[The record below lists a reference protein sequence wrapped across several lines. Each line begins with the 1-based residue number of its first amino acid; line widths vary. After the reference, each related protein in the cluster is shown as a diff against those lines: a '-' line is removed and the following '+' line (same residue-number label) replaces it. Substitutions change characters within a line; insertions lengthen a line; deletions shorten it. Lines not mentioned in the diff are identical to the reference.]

1 MVSATPYTK
10 DGRFLVSK
18 TPISGGL
25 KSDIK
30 RAVELI
36 GGFEEVIEDGD
47 TVTIKPNFN
56 TADPFPASSDPEFIR
71 ALGELLLEAGA
82 EKIRIIDSSTLR
94 VSTREVAKK
103 IGFNEVAEAL
113 DAELIFLDENEWVK
127 VDFPRGKFLKKG
139 SIGKP
144 LLALGKLVLAPCLK
158 THRLARFTASMK
170 LFVGWIKRS
179 ERLRM
184 HAWRLEQKAVDLASY
199 FQPSLIVMDARKCFV
214 TGGPM
219 SGQLECSGFILASG
233 DMVSIDVEGVRI
245 LQSYGTKNRLNRNV
259 WDLPQIAHAVELGI
273 GAKSDAEIEL
283 IVNQ

>member
-56 TADPFPASSDPEFIR
+56 TADPYPASSDPEFIR

-94 VSTREVAKK
+94 VSTREVARK
-103 IGFNEVAEAL
+103 IGFNEVADAL
-113 DAELIFLDENEWVK
+113 DADLIFLDETEWVK
-127 VDFPRGKFLKKG
+127 VDVPRGKVLKKG

-144 LLALGKLVLAPCLK
+144 LLDLGKLVLAPCLK

-170 LFVGWIKRS
+170 LFVGWIKHR

-184 HAWRLEQKAVDLASY
+184 HARRLEQKAVDLASY

-245 LQSYGTKNRLNRNV
+245 LQSYGTKNRLDRNV
-259 WDLPQIAHAVELGI
+259 WELPQIAHAVEIGI

-283 IVNQ
+283 VVN

>member
-1 MVSATPYTK
+1 MASATPYTK

-30 RAVELI
+30 RAVDLI

-56 TADPFPASSDPEFIR
+56 TADPYPASSDPEFVK

-82 EKIRIIDSSTLR
+82 EKIRIVDSSTLR
-94 VSTREVAKK
+94 VSTREVARK
-103 IGFNEVAEAL
+103 IGFNEVADAL

-127 VDFPRGKFLKKG
+127 VDFPRGKFLKEG

-144 LLALGKLVLAPCLK
+144 LLDLGKLVLAPCLK
-158 THRLARFTASMK
+158 THKLARFTASMK
-170 LFVGWIKRS
+170 LFVGWIKRK

-184 HAWRLEQKAVDLASY
+184 HARRLEQKAVDLASY
-199 FQPSLIVMDARKCFV
+199 FHPSLIVMDARKCFV

-233 DMVSIDVEGVRI
+233 DMVSIDVEGVKI
-245 LQSYGTKNRLNRNV
+245 LQSYGTKNRLDRNV
-259 WDLPQIAHAVELGI
+259 WELPQIAHAVEIGI

-283 IVNQ
+283 VVN

>member
-36 GGFEEVIEDGD
+36 GGFEKTIEEGD
-47 TVTIKPNFN
+47 TVTIKPNLN
-56 TADPFPASSDPEFIR
+56 TADPYPASSDPEFIK
-71 ALGELLLEAGA
+71 ALGELLLDAGA

-94 VSTREVAKK
+94 VSTREVARR
-103 IGFNEVAEAL
+103 IGLDEVADAL
-113 DAELIFLDENEWVK
+113 NADLIFLDENEWVK

-139 SIGKP
+139 SIGTP
-144 LLALGKLVLAPCLK
+144 LLDLGKLVLAPCLK

-170 LFVGWIKRS
+170 LFVGWIKRR

-184 HAWRLEQKAVDLASY
+184 HARRLEQKVVDLASY

-219 SGQLECSGFILASG
+219 SGGLECSGFILASG
-233 DMVSIDVEGVRI
+233 DMVSIDVEGVKI
-245 LQSYGTKNRLNRNV
+245 LQSYGARNRLGGNV

-283 IVNQ
+283 VVN

>member
-1 MVSATPYTK
+1 MASATPYTK

-56 TADPFPASSDPEFIR
+56 TADPYPASSDPEFIR

-139 SIGKP
+139 SIGKS
-144 LLALGKLVLAPCLK
+144 LLDLGKLVLAPCLK
-158 THRLARFTASMK
+158 THRISRFTASMK
-170 LFVGWIKRS
+170 LFVGWIKHT

-184 HAWRLEQKAVDLASY
+184 HARRLEQKAVDLASY

-245 LQSYGTKNRLNRNV
+245 LQSYGTKNRLDRNV
-259 WDLPQIAHAVELGI
+259 WELPQIAHAVEIGI

-283 IVNQ
+283 VVN

>member
-1 MVSATPYTK
+1 MASSTPYTK

-18 TPISGGL
+18 TPIGGGL

-56 TADPFPASSDPEFIR
+56 TADPYPASSDPEFIR

-82 EKIRIIDSSTLR
+82 KKIRIIDSSTLR

-103 IGFNEVAEAL
+103 IGFNEVADAL
-113 DAELIFLDENEWVK
+113 DAELIFLDENEWVT

-144 LLALGKLVLAPCLK
+144 LLDLGKLVLAPCLK

-170 LFVGWIKRS
+170 LFVGWIKHS
-179 ERLRM
+179 ERIRM
-184 HAWRLEQKAVDLASY
+184 HARRLEKKAVDLASY

-245 LQSYGTKNRLNRNV
+245 LQSYGTKNRLDRNV
-259 WDLPQIAHAVELGI
+259 WELPQIAHAVEIGI

-283 IVNQ
+283 VVN

>member
-1 MVSATPYTK
+1 MASARPYTE

-18 TPISGGL
+18 TPISGNL

-30 RAVELI
+30 QAVELI
-36 GGFEEVIEDGD
+36 GGFEEVIKDGD
-47 TVTIKPNFN
+47 TVTIKPNLN
-56 TADPFPASSDPEFIR
+56 TADPFPASSDPEFIK
-71 ALGELLLEAGA
+71 ALGELLLDAGA
-82 EKIRIIDSSTLR
+82 EKIRIVDSSTLR
-94 VSTREVAKK
+94 VSTREVAKR
-103 IGFNEVAEAL
+103 IGLDEVADAL
-113 DAELIFLDENEWVK
+113 GADLIFLDENEWVK

-144 LLALGKLVLAPCLK
+144 LLGLGKLVLAPCLK

-170 LFVGWIKRS
+170 LFVGWIKHK

-184 HAWRLEQKAVDLASY
+184 HARRLEQKAVDLASY

-245 LQSYGTKNRLNRNV
+245 LQSYGAKNRLDRNV
-259 WDLPQIAHAVELGI
+259 WELPQIAHAVEIGI
-273 GAKSDAEIEL
+273 GAQSDAEIEL
-283 IVNQ
+283 VVN

>member
-259 WDLPQIAHAVELGI
+259 WDLPQIAHAVEIGI